1 MLTLSECF
9 VFFLMIRRPPRS
21 TRTDTL
27 FPYTTLFRSHLDA
40 QFDPLQSRPLLFPAF
55 AGPQEV
61 CDVRLDR
68 LQHHAARLDARQVQ
82 NVADDRQEMLA
93 AVADV
98 GGIFS
103 IAFVAQ
109 RPEQFALDELR
120 EAADRV
126 QWRPQLMAHVR
137 QELRQIGRATV

>member
-1 MLTLSECF
+1 
-9 VFFLMIRRPPRS
+9 
-21 TRTDTL
+21 
-27 FPYTTLFRSHLDA
+27 
-40 QFDPLQSRPLLFPAF
+40 
-55 AGPQEV
+55 
-61 CDVRLDR
+61 
-68 LQHHAARLDARQVQ
+68 
-82 NVADDRQEMLA
+82 MLA

-120 EAADRV
+120 EADDRV

-137 QELRQIGRATV
+137 QELRLRMAGGFRGLLGGTQPLAAPFPYGHVEPHDESDALVRPVPEEPQDPNPRS